1 MVPLDV
7 ANSRGFGGELDMAG
21 FWLVIYG
28 IIAIMIIIIL
38 PFSIF
43 LYETDED
50 KNIVSRILTAMCY

>member
-50 KNIVSRILTAMCY
+50 KNIVNLN

>member
-7 ANSRGFGGELDMAG
+7 ANSSGVGGDLDMQT
-21 FWLVIYG
+21 FLTFIYC
-28 IIAIMIIIIL
+28 IIAIMIIFLL

-50 KNIVSRILTAMCY
+50 KNIVFFNI